1 MKISRGAPPAAVT
14 AAVRIAGCSPGAP
27 SSAAPIAAA
36 LAFATRG
43 ASGHAPV
50 PAGWIADGGRFR
62 TPWFARD
69 ASASGPTVV
78 VVAGLHGNETAP
90 PLAAR
95 ALLDLEIASGRLVV
109 LPEANA
115 PALAARSRHTP
126 GERFADVNRN
136 FPTGTRREPRGLL
149 ARAVWAL
156 VLEQQPAFVL
166 DLHEGWGFSKT
177 SASMGSS
184 VVVAP
189 ETSGRAEAMAGLAL
203 EAVNATV
210 ASAAKRFTRIG
221 PGPAGS
227 LARALSERS
236 VPALVFETTWTE
248 PMAVRVAQQLS
259 MARAALAGLGVIR
272 G

>member
-1 MKISRGAPPAAVT
+1 MVT
-14 AAVRIAGCSPGAP
+14 RRAMVGG
-27 SSAAPIAAA
+27 A
-36 LAFATRG
+36 LAMALGLATRRAAG
-43 ASGHAPV
+43 DAAV
-50 PAGWIADGGRFR
+50 PAGWVADGRFR

-69 ASASGPTVV
+69 AAASGPTVV

-90 PLAAR
+90 PRAAR
-95 ALLDLEIASGRLVV
+95 ALLDLELASGRLVV

-115 PALAARSRHTP
+115 PALAARSRYVP

-136 FPTGTRREPRGLL
+136 FPTGARRDPRGAL

-156 VLEQQPAFVL
+156 ILGQRPALVL

-189 ETSGRAEAMAGLAL
+189 EPSGRAEDLAARAL
-203 EAVNATV
+203 DAVNATV
-210 ASAAKRFTRIG
+210 AVEAKRFTRIG

-227 LARALSERS
+227 LARALAERS
-236 VPALVFETTWTE
+236 VQALVFETTWTE
-248 PMAVRVAQQLS
+248 PMEVRVAQQLR
-259 MARAALAGLGVIR
+259 MVRAVLAALGSIR
-272 G
+272 DG

>member
-1 MKISRGAPPAAVT
+1 MITRRAMLGGPLAV
-14 AAVRIAGCSPGAP
+14 
-27 SSAAPIAAA
+27 A
-36 LAFATRG
+36 LALATRRAAG
-43 ASGHAPV
+43 QAPA
-50 PAGWIADGGRFR
+50 PAGWIAAGGRFR
-62 TPWFARD
+62 TPWFTRD
-69 ASASGPTVV
+69 AAAPGPTVV

-95 ALLDLEIASGRLVV
+95 ALLDLELASGRLVL
-109 LPEANA
+109 LPEANV
-115 PALAARSRHTP
+115 PALAARSRHVP

-136 FPTGTRREPRGLL
+136 FPTAGRREPRGAL

-156 VLEQQPAFVL
+156 VLDQRPAFVL

-189 ETSGRAEAMAGLAL
+189 EPSGRADEMAARAL

-210 ASAAKRFTRIG
+210 EVAAKRFTRIG

-227 LARALSERS
+227 LARALAERA
-236 VPALVFETTWTE
+236 VPALVLETTWTE
-248 PMAVRVAQQLS
+248 PMHVRVEQQLC
-259 MARAALAGLGVIR
+259 MVRAVLAGLGVIR